1 MKKVKV
7 LLSRCILGCL
17 LVAMAGAFQAC
28 APVLFAGGAT
38 AIGMAAED
46 QGIDGSISDKS
57 LKVDLKTSLAGF
69 DMDAYGRIDIN
80 VLEGNVLLT
89 GYLES
94 QEKINEVVEIVEGTA
109 GVRYIFNELQ
119 VGEEQGI
126 GGSAS
131 DAWTS
136 GFIRTELFLT
146 GGIRSANYLV
156 HITDGTVYL
165 MGVAKDQEEL
175 DQVLEIIQDS
185 SGIKQIINMT
195 RFKDQPLQPRRK
207 GKQKEPSKKVEVVAK
222 SPLPNASTIEELPLD
237 S

>member
-1 MKKVKV
+1 
-7 LLSRCILGCL
+7 
-17 LVAMAGAFQAC
+17 MAGILQSC
-28 APVLFAGGAT
+28 APILFAGGAT

-57 LKVDLKTSLAGF
+57 LKIDLKTSLAGYN
-69 DMDAYGRIDIN
+69 MDAYECIDIN

-89 GYLES
+89 GFLPS
-94 QEKINEVVEIVEGTA
+94 QEKINEVVEIMEGTA
-109 GVRYIFNELQ
+109 GVRYVFNEIQ
-119 VGEEQGI
+119 VGDEQGI
-126 GGSAS
+126 GSSTS
-131 DAWTS
+131 DAWTA
-136 GFIRTELFLT
+136 GVIRTEMFLT
-146 GGIRSANYLV
+146 SGISSANYLV

-207 GKQKEPSKKVEVVAK
+207 EKKKDPAKKVEVLTKTPMSTTSVIEE
-222 SPLPNASTIEELPLD
+222 SPL
-237 S
+237 